1 MHAGTAAAAAAGA
14 SGAGGAWLFSYNK
27 ENFGNDAGMRF
38 GRFMMARGNAN
49 AQVAQ
54 YREDIAGITGMTV
67 SKMDAW
73 QTVTTLFLAVGA
85 ALSCAGRI
93 GMHGCAP
100 PGWYCALFS
109 GSIFM
114 SIMFNGTSLWLS
126 MHASLRAQCAATS
139 LLTRKVRLPIPSMG
153 QLDQARVFGST
164 FEKQELRDIFR
175 VPFMRHPH
183 DAPDMPN
190 SEGEGA
196 KKSKKMAAKNAKLD
210 PHKEFGSTARDTV
223 PSWIRDEVVVDKG
236 DGFASSG
243 REEELHEPGEAPDH
257 FKLLMKAQ
265 EEWRDY
271 DVYARITMLFG
282 VVSFLYAVTYYA
294 VGTAIAELR
303 GFWVMWSM
311 PMVFLTAQTLV
322 LRLDILRDG
331 HHRLPNAEL
340 FGSMAPYFAVA
351 ACSLEYRYYYSEAQ
365 KAVTWGLALLALFA
379 HLVMAL
385 RMLDLAWPDQSPR
398 EDMPEEPGKQW
409 WPASWKVPRAF
420 TKNLWFITPPKKL
433 EDGQHCLLHE
443 MQDMAVHGGGI
454 STCRRRRAPA
464 KAQPAAHSSDADG
477 AAGAY
482 SGASPFQEF
491 GFKRANDLPWQL
503 TRVVILTACLQW
515 IVVLCTTSAEI
526 ILGPESLLKP
536 PGEPPW
542 IRDTKYR
549 SWGPEKIHLS
559 SADVL
564 PSDYRLF
571 AASMARY
578 DDDGSE
584 AASAHGDDGHHRRLK
599 GANLSHESAAF
610 EELLKLV
617 PALGELI
624 DKVQGEEG
632 YLSAGD
638 RRSAQEAATAAALPV
653 LQPSFMAPGIKVQGV
668 AWPPLFEPRHL
679 VCSPTSAGHPSTCIA
694 LTPRGFGALVR
705 LGPQGIGAPE
715 PKLEAEPFALE
726 GLGEWGPLAGGAWG
740 AHGLQLLTA
749 AGKILHCPGHEV
761 PSGGAWPC
769 QVADEHPQLPVP
781 VGAELLAAAFADDH
795 DSKSEPLVALVMKH
809 MPEVAA
815 LFRATSGSWHPV
827 GEVHMPPGVGLRPSL
842 AFDGPDHLLLGG
854 GAGEVHRRPIVAGA
868 APATLHAAPV
878 GAAST
883 TREFHAACM
892 HPAGGELVRLALRKA
907 EAAAAWAP
915 ELILSSA

>member
-183 DAPDMPN
+183 DAPDMPTPEA
-190 SEGEGA
+190 EGEGA
-196 KKSKKMAAKNAKLD
+196 KKSKKTKATKDAKLD
-210 PHKEFGSTARDTV
+210 PHHEFGSTARDTV

-236 DGFASSG
+236 DGFMGARDG
-243 REEELHEPGEAPDH
+243 ELHEPGETPDH

-271 DVYARITMLFG
+271 DVYARITMLYG

-340 FGSMAPYFAVA
+340 FGSLAPYFAVA

-365 KAVTWGLALLALFA
+365 KAVTWGLALLAFFA
-379 HLVMAL
+379 HLVMNL

-398 EDMPEEPGKQW
+398 VDMPEEPGKQW

-454 STCRRRRAPA
+454 SACRRRRSPA
-464 KAQPAAHSSDADG
+464 KAQPPAMSQESG
-477 AAGAY
+477 AGEAY
-482 SGASPFQEF
+482 SGASPFGEF
-491 GFKRANDLPWQL
+491 GMKRANDLPWQL

-515 IVVLCTTSAEI
+515 IFVMFTTSAEI

-559 SADVL
+559 SAGAL

-571 AASMARY
+571 AASTARY
-578 DDDGSE
+578 TDDESTDSH
-584 AASAHGDDGHHRRLK
+584 SDAHGATDAHHRRLEK
-599 GANLSHESAAF
+599 ANLSQESAAF

-617 PALGELI
+617 PALGELA
-624 DKVQGEEG
+624 DKIQGGEA
-632 YLSAGD
+632 YHAAGD
-638 RRSAQEAATAAALPV
+638 GLAQAPSASSALPAP
-653 LQPSFMAPGIKVQGV
+653 QSGFMAPASKVQSIV
-668 AWPPLFEPRHL
+668 WPSLFEPRHL
-679 VCSPTSAGHPSTCIA
+679 LCGPHTDSPVIA
-694 LTPRGFGALVR
+694 LTPRGVGALVNMG
-705 LGPQGIGAPE
+705 LQTANTAE
-715 PKLEAEPFALE
+715 QSFTAEPFALE
-726 GLGEWGPLAGGAWG
+726 GLGQWGPLAGA
-740 AHGLQLLTA
+740 ARTQRGLQLLTTT
-749 AGKILHCPGHEV
+749 GKLLHCAGHQV
-761 PSGGAWPC
+761 PAGGAWPC
-769 QVADEHPQLPVP
+769 QESEHPQLPVP
-781 VGAELLAAAFADDH
+781 AGSELISAAFAEDAKAA
-795 DSKSEPLVALVMKH
+795 SANPLVALVFKN
-809 MPEVAA
+809 MPEIAA
-815 LFRATSGSWHPV
+815 LYRAVAGSWHPV
-827 GEVHMPPGVGLRPSL
+827 GEVHVPPGLGSHSSL
-842 AFDGPDHLLLGG
+842 GFDGLETLLVT
-854 GAGEVHRRPIVAGA
+854 GATGEVHRRHLAGGAPALHPAPAGA
-868 APATLHAAPV
+868 
-878 GAAST
+878 SS
-883 TREFHAACM
+883 REFRSACALPEGQIM
-892 HPAGGELVRLALRKA
+892 RLALRQMDA
-907 EAAAAWAP
+907 SAPWGP
-915 ELILSSA
+915 ELISNA

>member
-183 DAPDMPN
+183 DAPDMPTPE
-190 SEGEGA
+190 SEGDGA
-196 KKSKKMAAKNAKLD
+196 KKSKKKAKAAKDAKFD
-210 PHKEFGSTARDTV
+210 PHQEFGSTARDTV

-236 DGFASSG
+236 DGFPAAG
-243 REEELHEPGEAPDH
+243 AEELHEPGEAPDH

-271 DVYARITMLFG
+271 DVYARITMLYG

-365 KAVTWGLALLALFA
+365 KAVTWGLALLAFFA
-379 HLVMAL
+379 HLVMNL
-385 RMLDLAWPDQSPR
+385 RMLDLAWPDRSPSV
-398 EDMPEEPGKQW
+398 DMPEEPGKQW

-420 TKNLWFITPPKKL
+420 TKNLWFITPPTKL

-443 MQDMAVHGGGI
+443 MQDMAVHGGGV
-454 STCRRRRAPA
+454 SVCRRRRPSPA
-464 KAQPAAHSSDADG
+464 KAQPPAMSQESG
-477 AAGAY
+477 AGEAY
-482 SGASPFQEF
+482 SGASPFRDF
-491 GFKRANDLPWQL
+491 GLKRANDLPWQL

-515 IVVLCTTSAEI
+515 IFVMFTTSAEI

-559 SADVL
+559 SAGAL

-571 AASMARY
+571 AASTARY
-578 DDDGSE
+578 TDDESTDSH
-584 AASAHGDDGHHRRLK
+584 SDAHGATDAHHRRLEK
-599 GANLSHESAAF
+599 ANLSQESAAF

-617 PALGELI
+617 PALGELA
-624 DKVQGEEG
+624 DKIQGGEA
-632 YLSAGD
+632 YHAAGD
-638 RRSAQEAATAAALPV
+638 GLAQAPSASSALPAP
-653 LQPSFMAPGIKVQGV
+653 QSGFMAPASKVQSIV
-668 AWPPLFEPRHL
+668 WPSLFEPRHL
-679 VCSPTSAGHPSTCIA
+679 LCGPHTDSPVIA
-694 LTPRGFGALVR
+694 LTPRGVGALVNMG
-705 LGPQGIGAPE
+705 LQTANTAE
-715 PKLEAEPFALE
+715 QSFTAEPFALE
-726 GLGEWGPLAGGAWG
+726 GLGQWGPLAGA
-740 AHGLQLLTA
+740 ARTQRGLQLLTTT
-749 AGKILHCPGHEV
+749 GKLLHCAGHQV
-761 PSGGAWPC
+761 PAGGAWPC
-769 QVADEHPQLPVP
+769 QESQHPPLPMP
-781 VGAELLAAAFADDH
+781 TGSELVSAAFAEDA
-795 DSKSEPLVALVMKH
+795 SAASTNLLVALVFKN
-809 MPEVAA
+809 MPEIAA
-815 LFRATSGSWHPV
+815 LYRAVAGSWHPA
-827 GEVHMPPGVGLRPSL
+827 GEVHVPPGSGPQPSL
-842 AFDGPDHLLLGG
+842 GFDGVENLLVTGA
-854 GAGEVHRRPIVAGA
+854 AGEVHRRHLAGGTHALHPAPAGA
-868 APATLHAAPV
+868 SA
-878 GAAST
+878 
-883 TREFHAACM
+883 REFRSACVL
-892 HPAGGELVRLALRKA
+892 PEGQIIRLALRQMDTSA
-907 EAAAAWAP
+907 PSRP
-915 ELILSSA
+915 ELILSA

>member
-1 MHAGTAAAAAAGA
+1 
-14 SGAGGAWLFSYNK
+14 
-27 ENFGNDAGMRF
+27 MRF

-183 DAPDMPN
+183 DAPDMPAP
-190 SEGEGA
+190 EAEREGA
-196 KKSKKMAAKNAKLD
+196 NKSKNKKAAKNAKFD
-210 PHKEFGSTARDTV
+210 PQQEFGSTARDTV

-236 DGFASSG
+236 DGFAATG
-243 REEELHEPGEAPDH
+243 REEELHEVGEAPDH

-322 LRLDILRDG
+322 LRMDILRDG

-385 RMLDLAWPDQSPR
+385 RMLDLAWPDQSPQ

-443 MQDMAVHGGGI
+443 MQDMTVHGGGI
-454 STCRRRRAPA
+454 STCRRRRQPA
-464 KAQPAAHSSDADG
+464 KAQPAAQSESPG
-477 AAGAY
+477 AGEAY
-482 SGASPFQEF
+482 SGTSPFGEF
-491 GFKRANDLPWQL
+491 GMKRANDLPWQL

-559 SADVL
+559 SADGL
-564 PSDYRLF
+564 PEGYRLF
-571 AASMARY
+571 SASTARY
-578 DDDGSE
+578 DDDSSE
-584 AASAHGDDGHHRRLK
+584 VAHSSSASSHHRRLK
-599 GANLSHESAAF
+599 EPSLSQESAAF

-617 PALGELI
+617 PQLGELV
-624 DKVQGEEG
+624 DKVHAGETH
-632 YLSAGD
+632 LVAGGD
-638 RRSAQEAATAAALPV
+638 SKPRTSVVLPEP
-653 LQPSFMAPGIKVQGV
+653 QPSFMAPGLKAKNI

-679 VCSPTSAGHPSTCIA
+679 LCGPQSHSSAMA

-705 LGPQGIGAPE
+705 MGSDDAAEQDL
-715 PKLEAEPFALE
+715 KAEPFALQ
-726 GLGEWGPLAGGAWG
+726 GLGEWGPLAGASWTQR
-740 AHGLQLLTA
+740 GLQLITV
-749 AGKILHCPGHEV
+749 AGQLLHCPGQEV
-761 PSGGAWPC
+761 PASGAWPC
-769 QVADEHPQLPVP
+769 QAAEHPPLPLP
-781 VGAELLAAAFADDH
+781 AGAELLSAAVGEETTHEAKVA
-795 DSKSEPLVALVMKH
+795 SKAPLVALLFKH
-809 MPEVAA
+809 MPQVAA
-815 LFRATSGSWHPV
+815 LYRAVEGAWHPA
-827 GEVHMPPGVGLRPSL
+827 GEVHVPPGVGPRPSL
-842 AFDGPDHLLLGG
+842 SLDGVEHLLIGG
-854 GAGEVHRRPIVAGA
+854 HGGEVHRRPLMAGGAGA
-868 APATLHAAPV
+868 PALHPAPMGSA
-878 GAAST
+878 GDR
-883 TREFHAACM
+883 REFRAACAR
-892 HPAGGELVRLALRKA
+892 PEGGDLLRLAIR
-907 EAAAAWAP
+907 EADSGAWTP
-915 ELILSSA
+915 ELISAQ